1 MSNKNKVLE
10 VVEKEISTE
19 PKIDILGAETG
30 DNISRYKQRGYDEE
44 VLSNRRAFGVC
55 IVEV

>member
-10 VVEKEISTE
+10 EAEKQISTE

-30 DNISRYKQRGYDEE
+30 DNISRYKKRGYDEE
-44 VLSNRRAFGVC
+44 VLSNRRAFG
-55 IVEV
+55 I